1 MVKGSFFSLK
11 KSEAGEKKLL
21 TWGPIRERL
30 SHYKVE
36 WFQPLKNYTYLVL
49 L

>member
-21 TWGPIRERL
+21 TWGPIRE
-30 SHYKVE
+30 HFEGVA
-36 WFQPLKNYTYLVL
+36 LKTQ
-49 L
+49 

>member
-30 SHYKVE
+30 RIIGMAFCVGKKAKLITG
-36 WFQPLKNYTYLVL
+36 F
-49 L
+49 